1 MENQT
6 ASPVM
11 ELVTNETLIKQV
23 ANFFNVSVANV
34 TNQSV
39 VQQETLFDLYE
50 AYRTQEKEQLTAYKT
65 VAYVVGTLIILSNLI
80 VVVSSGL
87 ILRRGQQPKSTY
99 LLLGNVSLADT
110 IIGAAIIFGS
120 VIDNSVAS
128 NPLCIFQIGMIV
140 CPAIVSIFSVGLIA
154 VDRYFY
160 ILHGLYYQRY
170 FNTTRVRIAI
180 AIIWMIG
187 LILGFMPVTGWVNN
201 ELIYTR
207 CYYHALFPGIFVA
220 SLPAMGWTG
229 QTFTN
234 YRCWYV
240 ALFPRALLIILSV
253 VVLSVIIMVCI
264 LYFLILHSAV
274 KTVDRI
280 REIKESYNYNIA
292 FVNKAF
298 ETTEAEDSSSSN
310 VDEISK
316 TTVTITISKETIT
329 QKTRDSMEMHELK
342 KKNVEEN
349 RIGNKLK
356 QRFEAISSY
365 YRKAKAVDSHP
376 SKLKAVKTVLLVTAC
391 FVGTWAPYYVSI
403 IVYVKC
409 DIMTNGYDCIPLE
422 LLTLG
427 PLYLLG
433 VSNCLLDPIIYAWRH
448 SGFKQTLRNM
458 YWKYVLRNFK

>member
-180 AIIWMIG
+180 AIIWMI
-187 LILGFMPVTGWVNN
+187 
-201 ELIYTR
+201 
-207 CYYHALFPGIFVA
+207 GIFVA